1 MKCQENASFSS
12 KTYINYDVIME
23 QSQTMHVEK
32 NIQTEA
38 CLNNKSRQ
46 PAGNVR

>member
-1 MKCQENASFSS
+1 MKCQENASFST
-12 KTYINYDVIME
+12 KTYISDDVIMN

-38 CLNNKSRQ
+38 CL
-46 PAGNVR
+46 